1 MACFYGLTQ
10 WLNLENHMATHRNN
24 RRMWPRLA
32 LSGALL
38 LAAALAQAQYVWIDN
53 KGLKQYSDRPPPL
66 SVPAG
71 RILKAPGAAP
81 VQAAGSAPG
90 ADATEAEPAKAA
102 PAKAAPTL
110 AERNAEFR
118 KRKDE
123 EAEKAN
129 QSAEEERRKSELASY
144 CNANLKNKLML
155 ESGARIG
162 TPGKNGEVN
171 DLSDEQRARQL
182 RDIERALANCK

>member
-1 MACFYGLTQ
+1 
-10 WLNLENHMATHRNN
+10 MATN
-24 RRMWPRLA
+24 RKNGRTWPRLA

-38 LAAALAQAQYVWIDN
+38 LAAALAQAQYVWVDD
-53 KGLKQYSDRPPPL
+53 KGLKQFSDRPPPL
-66 SVPAG
+66 SVPAS

-81 VQAAGSAPG
+81 VQAAEIAPA
-90 ADATEAEPAKAA
+90 ADASAAEPAKAA

-123 EAEKAN
+123 EAEKARK
-129 QSAEEERRKSELASY
+129 SAEEEHRKAAKDSHCDASRKS
-144 CNANLKNKLML
+144 KLML

-162 TPGKNGEVN
+162 TVEKNGERGY
-171 DLSDEQRARQL
+171 LSDEQRARQL
-182 RDIERALANCK
+182 QDTQRALANCK